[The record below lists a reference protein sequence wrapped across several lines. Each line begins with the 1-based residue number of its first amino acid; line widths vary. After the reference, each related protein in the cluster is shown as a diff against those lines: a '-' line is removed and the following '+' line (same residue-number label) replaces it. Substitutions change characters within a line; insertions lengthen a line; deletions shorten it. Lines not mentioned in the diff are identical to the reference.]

1 MKTLKKVFRL
11 LLLIIF
17 ITLASFGAATM
28 FTPNFRDRYLNRE
41 VRTELVQK
49 EEDDEENDDVKD

>member
-1 MKTLKKVFRL
+1 MKTLKKVVRL
-11 LLLIIF
+11 LMIIFF

-28 FTPNFRDRYLNRE
+28 FTPNFRERYMHKE
-41 VRTELVQK
+41 IRTELVQK